1 MTVSKMRKPKPPVL
15 TPEMKARLID
25 QRNKEARKGL
35 RGVARLDAKTVADAE
50 ARLAGRLGIAS
61 LVPPKPKPGGRA

>member
-1 MTVSKMRKPKPPVL
+1 MPKPKPPVL
-15 TPEMKARLID
+15 TPEQKAHAIA

-50 ARLAGRLGIAS
+50 ARVARRLGLADMT
-61 LVPPKPKPGGRA
+61 PPKPEGGAR